1 MSSIFLSPKKY
12 IKLYF
17 LGAATSNLSESKS
30 ETCSFEE
37 IDYLIVRVK
46 RSLEE
51 KDRRATKENWNKLE
65 RKIPGVFPMLSRQEE
80 EHFFEVFQDLTEIFL
95 KISDSEMARKTIR
108 CNFNLI
114 KHINQAERLKKLD
127 NLGTSMRL
135 IAEQES
141 SSRFTAEYE
150 LMDRILDQMH
160 LVCDEDMEVKCQW
173 ISRFCLS
180 YGSCCIAA
188 GSFKKAIEI
197 NEKAIFMIQFV
208 FGEEYGRN
216 KYLNRCYHNI
226 GVSYQKL
233 GKAKESKDA
242 FGKAVEFEKQFNAFK
257 SSMPNEE
264 RRVASTFQEDPKKK
278 INLFS

>member
-1 MSSIFLSPKKY
+1 M
-12 IKLYF
+12 
-17 LGAATSNLSESKS
+17 
-30 ETCSFEE
+30 
-37 IDYLIVRVK
+37 IVRVK

-80 EHFFEVFQDLTEIFL
+80 EHFFKVIQDLTEIFL
-95 KISDSEMARKTIR
+95 KMSDNEMARKTIR

-114 KHINQAERLKKLD
+114 KRINQAERLKKLD

-135 IAEQES
+135 IAEQER
-141 SSRFTAEYE
+141 SSRFTKEYE
-150 LMDRILDQMH
+150 LMDRILNEMQA
-160 LVCDEDMEVKCQW
+160 VCNEDMEVKCQW

-197 NEKAIFMIQFV
+197 SEKAIFMIQFV

-216 KYLNRCYHNI
+216 KYLNQCYHNI

-242 FGKAVEFEKQFNAFK
+242 FGKAVEFEKQFNACK
-257 SSMPNEE
+257 NSMPNEAI
-264 RRVASTFQEDPKKK
+264 VATASYQDGRKK